1 MMRNSTDLIVDQLA
15 AELKPVKPLRS
26 PMIYAALWLAV
37 STVFIAVLVL
47 RHGMRPDIGILL
59 AAVREQFHRVDSGA
73 GLGTVQAWALSIIE
87 AQPGIGV
94 ARLASALDVC
104 QPTASNVVKSLC
116 GRGLIERR
124 RGASDRRTVQLFV
137 LDEGR
142 SLLPRARSVFSGPLA
157 SALSTLDAKTLLEL
171 GEDLRKVLAR
181 MPSASAAQRHR
192 RSTEPD
198 GAA

>member
-1 MMRNSTDLIVDQLA
+1 MATDPVSDQGTA
-15 AELKPVKPLRS
+15 GRAEPVAPSAGDAGGVRIR
-26 PMIYAALWLAV
+26 PARRHRQ
-37 STVFIAVLVL
+37 VL
-47 RHGMRPDIGILL
+47 RQFRILL
-59 AAVREQFHRVDSGA
+59 AAVREQFHRVDPGA

-94 ARLASALDVC
+94 ARLASALDVR

-124 RGASDRRTVQLFV
+124 RGESDRRTVQLFV

-157 SALSTLDAKTLLEL
+157 SALSNLDTKTLLEL

-181 MPSASAAQRHR
+181 MPSGSAAKRHR